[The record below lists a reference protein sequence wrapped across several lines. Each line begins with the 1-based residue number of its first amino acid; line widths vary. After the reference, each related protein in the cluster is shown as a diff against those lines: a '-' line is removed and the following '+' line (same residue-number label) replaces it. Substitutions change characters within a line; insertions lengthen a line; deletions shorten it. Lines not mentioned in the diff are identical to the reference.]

1 MTAATPTTAKIAAA
15 LANGETLTARDIAA
29 VTGAGY
35 STVGK
40 ALNAMAAEG
49 KVASV
54 KQAFEDGGATL
65 WMIASGD
72 AAPAAEVADA
82 APADALEIVSVD
94 AVLDQLAGVGRDSR
108 EVEAEL
114 DAAAAEREQ
123 AAAAKPSQW
132 DRIMTALGMTD
143 AEVRADVVHT
153 LRTIGATVEMADTMK
168 IPANGP
174 IVGDLVAVY
183 AHQRVRVAKVW
194 AVTPTKLSAV
204 YVTPSEVDTAAR
216 GNRGVSPNSIT
227 AKIADCGLVRSA
239 ARTTAAPTT
248 HLDGSPF
255 DQGPAGPCADGDA
268 CPACFDAYFEAG
280 GQAPRGGTERPG
292 PRAEAKAKA
301 AIAKASVA
309 DGTLTAMGRGD
320 LRAAVL
326 AYLTANRGEITPAK
340 LAKALGGRSSG
351 AVAKGLV
358 KLVEGGQVVQT
369 SDAPKTYRL
378 A

>member
-72 AAPAAEVADA
+72 AAPAAEAELEAAEEPRANAEIPVP
-82 APADALEIVSVD
+82 APAPF
-94 AVLDQLAGVGRDSR
+94 GP
-108 EVEAEL
+108 
-114 DAAAAEREQ
+114 AAAAREQ
-123 AAAAKPSQW
+123 AAAKPSQM
-132 DRIMTALGMTD
+132 DRITTALGMTED
-143 AEVRADVVHT
+143 ELAADVVNTMNTVGHD
-153 LRTIGATVEMADTMK
+153 LGAQGGVAERHGVTVTRWELN
-168 IPANGP
+168 I
-174 IVGDLVAVY
+174 GDLVTVH
-183 AHQRVRVAKVW
+183 AHQRTRIARVW
-194 AVTPTKLSAV
+194 DLTPTKLSAV
-204 YVTPSEVDTAAR
+204 YVTPSEVESAAR
-216 GNRGVSPNSIT
+216 GNRRVSPNSIT
-227 AKIADCGLVRSA
+227 AKIAECGLVQSA
-239 ARTTAAPTT
+239 ANT
-248 HLDGSPF
+248 D
-255 DQGPAGPCADGDA
+255 
-268 CPACFDAYFEAG
+268 
-280 GQAPRGGTERPG
+280 RPG
-292 PRAEAKAKA
+292 PRTEAKAKA
-301 AIAKASVA
+301 AVAKGSVA
-309 DGTLTAMGRGD
+309 DGTLAAMGRGD

-358 KLVEGGQVVQT
+358 KLVEAGQVVQT